1 MAESEGKRQRVAIAM
16 HTISSI
22 AEKLSVS
29 ERTVRRLIRSGK
41 LSAINVGLG
50 SQRQDLRITESALE
64 DFIRGSAVIP
74 NEKVSRKKEAYRMKW
89 L

>member
-1 MAESEGKRQRVAIAM
+1 M
-16 HTISSI
+16 HTISNI

-74 NEKVSRKKEAYRMKW
+74 NENVSRKKETYRMKW